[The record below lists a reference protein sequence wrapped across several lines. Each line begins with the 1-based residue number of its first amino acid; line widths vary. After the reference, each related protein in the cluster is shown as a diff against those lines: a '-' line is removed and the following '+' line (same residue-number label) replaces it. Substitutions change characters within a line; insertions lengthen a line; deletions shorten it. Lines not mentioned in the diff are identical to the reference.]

1 MKNKIILYL
10 FLFTAL
16 ILIFQMVNSNKVVTY
31 QSETI
36 AQNLEEIKQLK
47 SDVERLN
54 TTFDEEV
61 YFSLQRNTD
70 ASLYFETYAVEEISQ
85 MVKDKVYESNVTP
98 GDNVLIEVPGFEGK
112 FLINKV
118 KLLNHKWLIADF
130 SDGTYWGEVLI
141 RYSLR
146 EGEIYLDPIEQLIYP
161 KED

>member
-1 MKNKIILYL
+1 
-10 FLFTAL
+10 
-16 ILIFQMVNSNKVVTY
+16 
-31 QSETI
+31 
-36 AQNLEEIKQLK
+36 
-47 SDVERLN
+47 
-54 TTFDEEV
+54 
-61 YFSLQRNTD
+61 
-70 ASLYFETYAVEEISQ
+70 

-98 GDNVLIEVPGFEGK
+98 GENVLIDVPGFEGK

-146 EGEIYLDPIEQLIYP
+146 DGEIYLDPIEQLIYP